1 MIGSGINEK
10 MVEKSARLQLE
21 SNGWKSES
29 GGHGENNNLNVSVA
43 EQAREN
49 ENMMSPLQG

>member
-49 ENMMSPLQG
+49 ENTMSPLQG